1 MNILS
6 HGTCRDDVP
15 GGDFSSLPS
24 RNASMS
30 LWKSNGKSLTF
41 HPSFPQSFLY
51 HPPKKMSKKT
61 HNIQKQ
67 SKTTI
72 SHKSHTKPPS
82 ATTPKKPSKTTFCA
96 CSKTSMAWCKCAWSA
111 PRSAFNDTK
120 WVDGWGQMRPSCFRV
135 EISWDCC
142 LLELDVSFKDE
153 QMSATWGDIL
163 RAGNNQ
169 REWLFV
175 ALTPM
180 SINLVSQCEITP
192 L

>member
-1 MNILS
+1 MF
-6 HGTCRDDVP
+6 P

-24 RNASMS
+24 QNASMS

-51 HPPKKMSKKT
+51 HHPKKNVKKNSQHSKT
-61 HNIQKQ
+61 IQNHYQPQK
-67 SKTTI
+67 SHKTTI
-72 SHKSHTKPPS
+72 SHN
-82 ATTPKKPSKTTFCA
+82 PKKLSETTFCA

-120 WVDGWGQMRPSCFRV
+120 WVDGWGQMRPSC
-135 EISWDCC
+135 
-142 LLELDVSFKDE
+142 LLELDVSWKDE

-180 SINLVSQCEITP
+180 SINLVSQCEITT
-192 L
+192 LQLLFWGEQWHLARQHVMQ